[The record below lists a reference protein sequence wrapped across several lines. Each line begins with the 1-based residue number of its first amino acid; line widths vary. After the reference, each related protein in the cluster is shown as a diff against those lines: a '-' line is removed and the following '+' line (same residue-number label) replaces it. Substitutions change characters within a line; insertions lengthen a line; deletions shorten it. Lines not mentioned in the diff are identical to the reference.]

1 MTPNKKKFIK
11 IFFVLVSREGNYLKK
26 MIMNEYGRFFRESFF
41 NVFDKKKTNSFL
53 ILSNSLRDIVICR
66 SGNIWFRFFIEAAFF
81 PEETFF

>member
-41 NVFDKKKTNSFL
+41 NVFDKKKR
-53 ILSNSLRDIVICR
+53 I
-66 SGNIWFRFFIEAAFF
+66 AF
-81 PEETFF
+81 